1 MKRESGKHFQ
11 LPHFLTSAL
20 PHFIA
25 SPLPNSRY
33 LKSTQGNDEEKR
45 VEKVLFIVLILI
57 VTVAPVFGEDR
68 TFTNNDLQKYR
79 GTPDVNSPEESRSYD
94 SIRDFQDHFSEKYHQ
109 ERKLKRYFVR
119 YTGSSRRIIL
129 PVTFNGHITA
139 PLLMDTGAPGMHI
152 STNLARQLGVIGDED
167 GELKVMISGIGGKT
181 PAIFTIIDSISVGG
195 VETRFI
201 PTYVSDTVFQNFEG
215 LIGMDFMANYSV
227 NIDTRNRVVVFEE
240 RPQSADMPG
249 GRDEAWW
256 RTTFYNFKS
265 LKSEWERYGE
275 ELAQYSI
282 TTDKEREFRQLVDR
296 QSSRA
301 RELYNRLSVYASEHS
316 VPLEWR

>member
-1 MKRESGKHFQ
+1 MKKVFYVVLLLVVTAAPASGQ
-11 LPHFLTSAL
+11 
-20 PHFIA
+20 
-25 SPLPNSRY
+25 
-33 LKSTQGNDEEKR
+33 
-45 VEKVLFIVLILI
+45 
-57 VTVAPVFGEDR
+57 DR
-68 TFTNNDLQKYR
+68 TFTNNDLQKYEA
-79 GTPDVNSPEESRSYD
+79 TPEGNSPEERGGYD
-94 SIRDFQDHFSEKYHQ
+94 VIRDLQDYYSDKDHQ
-109 ERKLKRYFVR
+109 EKELKRYAVR

-129 PVTFNGHITA
+129 PVTFNGHITV
-139 PLLMDTGAPGMHI
+139 PMLMDTGAPGMHI
-152 STNLARQLGVIGDED
+152 STNLARELGIIGDED
-167 GELKVMISGIGGKT
+167 SELKVMISGIGGKA

-195 VETRFI
+195 IETRFI
-201 PTYVSDTVFQNFEG
+201 PTYVSDTIFQNFEG

-227 NIDTRNRVVVFEE
+227 SIDTRKRVVVFEE

-256 RTTFYNFKS
+256 RTTFHNFKS
-265 LKSEWERYGE
+265 MKSQWERYRE

-282 TTDKEREFRQLVDR
+282 TTDKEREFRTLIDR

>member
-1 MKRESGKHFQ
+1 M
-11 LPHFLTSAL
+11 P
-20 PHFIA
+20 
-25 SPLPNSRY
+25 
-33 LKSTQGNDEEKR
+33 GNDEENRVKR
-45 VEKVLFIVLILI
+45 VVFIILILT
-57 VTVAPVFGEDR
+57 VTAVPVFGEEDR
-68 TFTNNDLQKYR
+68 TFTNNDLQKYKN
-79 GTPDVNSPEESRSYD
+79 TPDKNSPEERKSD
-94 SIRDFQDHFSEKYHQ
+94 GIIHDFQEYFSDKNYQ
-109 ERKLKRYFVR
+109 QRKLKRYVVR

-152 STNLARQLGVIGDED
+152 SRNLARELGIIGDED
-167 GELKVMISGIGGKT
+167 SELKVMIGGIGGKT

-195 VETRFI
+195 IETQFI
-201 PTYVSDTVFQNFEG
+201 PTYVSETAFQDFEG

-227 NIDTRNRVVVFEE
+227 SIDTRNRVVIFEE

-265 LKSEWERYGE
+265 MKSEWERYRE

-282 TTDKEREFRQLVDR
+282 TTDKEREFRTLVDR